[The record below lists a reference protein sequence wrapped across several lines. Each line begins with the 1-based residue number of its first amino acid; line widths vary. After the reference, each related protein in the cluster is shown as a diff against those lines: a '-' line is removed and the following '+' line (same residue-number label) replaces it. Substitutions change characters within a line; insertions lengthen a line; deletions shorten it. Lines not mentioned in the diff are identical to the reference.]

1 MLSFP
6 KYINIKTEKCF
17 LKGLLHTLHSLVKRS
32 GARIATY
39 IYATQ
44 KDQSYNFCQGFFL
57 KVAAEQN
64 LSHDPSL
71 SLSHHNSGGDGR
83 RISDLR

>member
-1 MLSFP
+1 MLGYFCIHQNHCYESQFQDN
-6 KYINIKTEKCF
+6 KVIIFFEKV
-17 LKGLLHTLHSLVKRS
+17 S
-32 GARIATY
+32 
-39 IYATQ
+39 
-44 KDQSYNFCQGFFL
+44 
-57 KVAAEQN
+57 AEQN